1 MLRPYRSTD
10 DDARALVA
18 LANDPLV
25 TRWMTA
31 GFPYPYTLDDA
42 RAWLTIATADDPP
55 NHYVIEAGG
64 AFAGAIG
71 IIPLAG
77 EHRGVALFGYWLG
90 RRFWAGGLATDAAR
104 TLARYALRERGIRRL
119 EASVFA
125 PNAASAR
132 VLEKAGF
139 TLEGCKRAG
148 YVDREGNVLDELVYA
163 RLASD
168 PEP

>member
-1 MLRPYRSTD
+1 MN
-10 DDARALVA
+10 AR
-18 LANDPLV
+18 
-25 TRWMTA
+25 
-31 GFPYPYTLDDA
+31 FPYPYTLDDA
-42 RAWLTIATADDPP
+42 REWLAGATADDPP
-55 NHYVIEAGG
+55 NHYAIEVAG

-71 IIPLAG
+71 LMPLDG

-90 RRFWAGGLATDAAR
+90 RRYWRHGIASDAAR
-104 TLARYALRERGIRRL
+104 TFARYALRERGLRRL

-132 VLEKAGF
+132 VLENAGF
-139 TLEGCKRAG
+139 TLEARKRAG

-168 PEP
+168 PEPVAGGG

>member
-1 MLRPYRSTD
+1 
-10 DDARALVA
+10 V

-25 TRWMTA
+25 TRWMNA
-31 GFPYPYTLDDA
+31 GFPYPYTVDDA
-42 RAWLTIATADDPP
+42 RAWLAIATADDPP
-55 NHYVIEAGG
+55 NHYVIEADG

-71 IIPLAG
+71 IIPLSG

-90 RRFWAGGLATDAAR
+90 RRYWGHGLGSDAAR
-104 TLARYALRERGIRRL
+104 TLARYALRERGFRRL
-119 EASVFA
+119 EASIFA

-132 VLEKAGF
+132 VLENAGF
-139 TLEGCKRAG
+139 TLEARKRAG

-163 RLASD
+163 RLATD

>member
-1 MLRPYRSTD
+1 M
-10 DDARALVA
+10 
-18 LANDPLV
+18 N
-25 TRWMTA
+25 A

-42 RAWLTIATADDPP
+42 RGWLAIATADDPP
-55 NHYVIEAGG
+55 NHYVIEDGG

-90 RRFWAGGLATDAAR
+90 RRFWGRGLASDAAR
-104 TLARYALRERGIRRL
+104 TLARHALSMRNLRRL

-132 VLEKAGF
+132 VLENAGF
-139 TLEGCKRAG
+139 TLEARKRAG

-163 RLASD
+163 RLAGD